1 MRDDITIKEAKEC
14 YKELEQVF
22 ANMIDTSV
30 LQEAYNTFRK
40 KTGMT
45 IESFKIPILE
55 VQRATDMYIGET
67 AIIGEPR
74 LEYDGK
80 VYV

>member
-1 MRDDITIKEAKEC
+1 MKDSITIKEAKEC

-45 IESFKIPILE
+45 IEYFKIPILE
-55 VQRATDMYIGET
+55 VQRATDSYIGET
-67 AIIGEPR
+67 TIIGAPR
-74 LEYDGK
+74 LEYDGR

>member
-45 IESFKIPILE
+45 IESFKIPIVE
-55 VQRATDMYIGET
+55 VQRATDSYIGET
-67 AIIGEPR
+67 AIIGEPQ
-74 LEYDGK
+74 LEYHWRI
-80 VYV
+80 YV

>member
-1 MRDDITIKEAKEC
+1 MKDNITIKEAKEC

-22 ANMIDTSV
+22 ADMIDTSV

-74 LEYDGK
+74 LEYDRI
-80 VYV
+80 VYI

>member
-1 MRDDITIKEAKEC
+1 MKDNITIKEAKEC

-22 ANMIDTSV
+22 ANMVDTSV
-30 LQEAYNTFRK
+30 LQEAYTTFRK

-55 VQRATDMYIGET
+55 VSRVTDSYIGET

-74 LEYDGK
+74 LEYDGRI
-80 VYV
+80 YV

>member
-1 MRDDITIKEAKEC
+1 MRDNITIKEAKEC
-14 YKELEQVF
+14 YKELERVF

-67 AIIGEPR
+67 AIIGKPR
-74 LEYDGK
+74 LEYDGRI
-80 VYV
+80 YV

>member
-1 MRDDITIKEAKEC
+1 MRDNITLKEAKEY

-45 IESFKIPILE
+45 IESFKIPIVE
-55 VQRATDMYIGET
+55 VQRATDSYIGGT
-67 AIIGEPR
+67 AIIGKPR
-74 LEYDGK
+74 LEYDRRI
-80 VYV
+80 YV

>member
-1 MRDDITIKEAKEC
+1 MKDDITIKEAKEC
-14 YKELEQVF
+14 YKELERVF

-40 KTGMT
+40 KTGMA
-45 IESFKIPILE
+45 IESFKIPVLE

-67 AIIGEPR
+67 VIIGAPR
-74 LEYDGK
+74 LEYDGRI
-80 VYV
+80 YV

>member
-1 MRDDITIKEAKEC
+1 MRDNITIKEAKEC

-55 VQRATDMYIGET
+55 VPSVTDSYIGET

-74 LEYDGK
+74 LEYDRRI
-80 VYV
+80 YV

>member
-1 MRDDITIKEAKEC
+1 MRDDIILKEAKEC

-67 AIIGEPR
+67 AIIGKPR
-74 LEYDGK
+74 LEYDGRI
-80 VYV
+80 YV